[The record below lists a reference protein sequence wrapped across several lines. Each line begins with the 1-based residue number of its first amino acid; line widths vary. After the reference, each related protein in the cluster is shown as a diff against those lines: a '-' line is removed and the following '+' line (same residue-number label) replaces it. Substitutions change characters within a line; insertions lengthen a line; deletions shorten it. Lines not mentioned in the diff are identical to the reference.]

1 MASEQSP
8 KYAICG
14 NSPAR
19 ACRIKLET
27 FLKILKAEPNRR
39 PGILNTSFNQGKA
52 CNDST
57 HPDIRERPAMLKMAT
72 CRGACHG
79 STFSS
84 CALSKE
90 PGKGAPRRIFKLLLR
105 LFCEGPYLVVF
116 QPSVDFCSQR
126 QNGNLHWINYHE
138 YLRADLHYSF
148 KRSSGRRKSERR
160 GFDVFYIRGAGSTEG
175 L

>member
-57 HPDIRERPAMLKMAT
+57 HPDIRERPAMLKMAA

-90 PGKGAPRRIFKLLLR
+90 PGKGAPRRILKLFLR
-105 LFCEGPYLVVF
+105 LFCEGPCLVVF
-116 QPSVDFCSQR
+116 QPTLDFCSQR
-126 QNGNLHWINYHE
+126 QNGNLLKLTTMN
-138 YLRADLHYSF
+138 LRAELHHSF
-148 KRSSGRRKSERR
+148 KRLVKKLISRCFSST
-160 GFDVFYIRGAGSTEG
+160 ITQ
-175 L
+175 

>member
-52 CNDST
+52 CNAQDGNLQRSLSWL
-57 HPDIRERPAMLKMAT
+57 DIFFLRLV
-72 CRGACHG
+72 
-79 STFSS
+79 
-84 CALSKE
+84 L
-90 PGKGAPRRIFKLLLR
+90 GKGAPRRILKLFLR
-105 LFCEGPYLVVF
+105 LFCEGPCLVVF

-126 QNGNLHWINYHE
+126 QNGNLFKLTTMN
-138 YLRADLHYSF
+138 LRAELHHSF
-148 KRSSGRRKSERR
+148 KRNVYLKPSLSQHGLILSEI
-160 GFDVFYIRGAGSTEG
+160 F
-175 L
+175 